1 MWYILPSLWNLTVP
15 ATHYNVPEKLKTGFL
30 VEFRFNTMSCMKN
43 GFFCS
48 WAMDLLQHVM
58 VMQGF
63 LDHMKKLKDKK
74 TEASRKNTKLWQNF
88 RENAL

>member
-1 MWYILPSLWNLTVP
+1 
-15 ATHYNVPEKLKTGFL
+15 
-30 VEFRFNTMSCMKN
+30 MKN
-43 GFFCS
+43 GFYVRS

-74 TEASRKNTKLWQNF
+74 LKPQEKTQSFDKILGKMHCSRYNMTENLIQNLHTSKLVNFVAKNPLF
-88 RENAL
+88 L